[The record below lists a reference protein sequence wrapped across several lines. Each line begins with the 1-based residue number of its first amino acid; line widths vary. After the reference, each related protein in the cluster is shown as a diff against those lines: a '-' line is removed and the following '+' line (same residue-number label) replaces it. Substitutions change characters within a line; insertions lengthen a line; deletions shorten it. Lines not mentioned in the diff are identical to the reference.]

1 MYGINSS
8 TAYDSSDTY
17 GNGPGESLKS
27 DWGAN
32 VIGSYPAN
40 VWRTLTI
47 DEWTYLIETRTV
59 NGGKGSGHS
68 YTLKMNGN
76 LGIVLYP
83 DNYTGSF
90 YNSEGDGSPSKR
102 HKCQLRLCPEL

>member
-1 MYGINSS
+1 MQPHIAPFPTRSPDSLGGASSTWTGAAIYGINSS

-47 DEWTYLIETRTV
+47 DEWTYLIETRMV

-68 YTLKMNGN
+68 YTLKKNM
-76 LGIVLYP
+76 
-83 DNYTGSF
+83 S
-90 YNSEGDGSPSKR
+90 
-102 HKCQLRLCPEL
+102 